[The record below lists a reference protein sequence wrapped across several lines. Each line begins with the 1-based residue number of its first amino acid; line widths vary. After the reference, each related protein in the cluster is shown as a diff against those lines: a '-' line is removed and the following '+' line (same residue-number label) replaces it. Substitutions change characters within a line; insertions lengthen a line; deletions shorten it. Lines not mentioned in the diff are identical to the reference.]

1 MKVYKL
7 KYDNRE
13 IAMDDLINKGVY
25 NNDLSYCTGIQAVV
39 EIGKIIEIYPTFD
52 SEGNQI
58 TDPVFM
64 DGYYFDVMGENG
76 IDFGV
81 DEIFPVDPKHIF
93 LQ

>member
-13 IAMDDLINKGVY
+13 IAMDNLINRGIY
-25 NNDLSYCTGIQAVV
+25 NNDLSYGAGTQAVV

-52 SEGNQI
+52 PEGNQI

-64 DGYYFDVMGENG
+64 DGYYFDVMCENV

-81 DEIFPVDPKHIF
+81 NEIFPENPKHIF
-93 LQ
+93 LE

>member
-13 IAMDDLINKGVY
+13 IAIENLINDGVY
-25 NNDLSYCTGIQAVV
+25 DNNLSYGTGIQAVV

-52 SEGNQI
+52 ADGNQI
-58 TDPVFM
+58 TDPVFI
-64 DGYYFDVMGENG
+64 DGYYFDVMGEDG
-76 IDFGV
+76 ININENEV
-81 DEIFPVDPKHIF
+81 FPVDPKHIF